1 MLEKIK
7 KEKGYIDGELIG
19 AVFGLIVFLLI
30 IIFFAAAIF
39 GNLCLDFAAGS
50 HRITP
55 TAVDTD
61 MWGNY
66 KVYYRTSNYTQNNQ
80 EDYYYI
86 KKEDTELA
94 EKMKEYVAEGKE
106 VVVYYDK
113 WVGFKGISAPGTSP
127 ITKIE
132 EINSEEEN

>member
-1 MLEKIK
+1 MKRIK
-7 KEKGYIDGELIG
+7 SEKGYVDWELVGGVIFIVIVLSIIG
-19 AVFGLIVFLLI
+19 
-30 IIFFAAAIF
+30 FFIAAFF

-66 KVYYRTSNYTQNNQ
+66 KVYYRTSEYTQNSQ

-86 KKEDTELA
+86 KKEDTKLA
-94 EKMKEYVAEGKE
+94 EQMKECVLEGKE
-106 VVVYYDK
+106 VVVYYDE
-113 WVGFKGISAPGTSP
+113 WVGFKGFTNPSEAP
-127 ITKIE
+127 ITRIE
-132 EINSEEEN
+132 EIKEN

>member
-1 MLEKIK
+1 M
-7 KEKGYIDGELIG
+7 
-19 AVFGLIVFLLI
+19 
-30 IIFFAAAIF
+30 
-39 GNLCLDFAAGS
+39 C
-50 HRITP
+50 
-55 TAVDTD
+55 
-61 MWGNY
+61 GNY

-86 KKEDTELA
+86 KKEDAELA

>member
-1 MLEKIK
+1 MKN
-7 KEKGYIDGELIG
+7 EKGNCLLGG
-19 AVFGLIVFLLI
+19 FLLI
-30 IIFFAAAIF
+30 LTGAIIILFFIGLF
-39 GNLCLDFAAGS
+39 SLKLDFASGQ

-55 TAVDTD
+55 TSIDTD

>member
-30 IIFFAAAIF
+30 IIFFTAAIF

-86 KKEDTELA
+86 KKEDTELV
-94 EKMKEYVAEGKE
+94 EKMKEYVAKGKE